1 MAHWDY
7 ETDLLVVG
15 SGGGGMTAALVA
27 KLGGLDALI
36 LEKTE
41 YFGGSTALS
50 GGFVW
55 VPGNYVMAEAGLPDS
70 HEQAVLY
77 LETII
82 GNRVPKI
89 KIETYL
95 RESRRMLIYL
105 KDSTHV
111 KFQLTPGYTDYYPEL
126 PGSTLQG
133 RGIEPVPIDGKDLG
147 AELDNL
153 RPSIFEAPMGLSLTS
168 KEYRQVGMLTS
179 TVEGLLAGTK
189 IGVRAAYCAAA
200 GIKLLTLGQALAARL
215 RLSLLDAR
223 VPLWLSSP
231 LGELILDN
239 GRVMGVTAMKNGQ
252 LVKIKANAGVVLAA
266 GGFPLNREMRE
277 KFHPHPTSTEWTSA
291 SPGNTGDAIRM
302 GHALGGALDLME
314 DAWWG
319 PASLPP
325 GSVPFFHVG
334 ERAYPGGIIVNSQGK
349 RFMNESAPYVDAVK
363 EMYRNNGDQGQTIP
377 AHFIMD
383 QRFRN
388 KYIFG
393 TLFPMK
399 KPPQEYIDS
408 GYFVVAESLQE
419 LAEKTGIDAQGFL
432 ETIARFNQYAVI
444 GIDQDFNR
452 GQSAYDRYYGDPTVK
467 PNPCLA
473 PINKPPFYS
482 VKIYPGDIGTKGGLV
497 TDEKARVI
505 KEDGSIIAGLYAVG
519 NTSASVMGNSYPGP
533 GGTIGPAMT
542 FGYIAS
548 RHLLNSQKVLDPE

>member
-1 MAHWDY
+1 MTHWDY

-55 VPGNYVMAEAGLPDS
+55 VPDNYVMAEAGLPDS
-70 HEQAVLY
+70 HEQAALY

-82 GNRVPKI
+82 GNRVPKV

-95 RESRRMLIYL
+95 RESRRMLTYL
-105 KDSTHV
+105 KDATHV

-133 RGIEPVPIDGKDLG
+133 RGVEPVPIDGKELG

-200 GIKLLTLGQALAARL
+200 GVKLLTLGQALAARL
-215 RLSLLDAR
+215 RLSLLDAQ

-231 LGELILDN
+231 LGELILES
-239 GRVMGVTAMKNGQ
+239 GRVMGVTSTKNGQ
-252 LVKIKANAGVVLAA
+252 LVKIKAKAGVVLAA

-277 KFHPHPTSTEWTSA
+277 KYHPHPTSTEWTSA
-291 SPGNTGDAIRM
+291 SPGNTGDAIRI
-302 GHALGGALDLME
+302 GRALGGALDLME

-363 EMYRNNGDQGQTIP
+363 EMYRNNGNQGQTIP

-393 TLFPMK
+393 TLFPMQK
-399 KPPQEYIDS
+399 IPQKYIDS
-408 GYFVVAESLQE
+408 GYFVIAESLQE
-419 LAEKTGIDAQGFL
+419 LAGKIDIDCQGFL
-432 ETIARFNQYAVI
+432 ETINRFNQYAAD

-497 TDEKARVI
+497 TDEKARVL
-505 KEDGSIIAGLYAVG
+505 KEDGSIIAGLYAIG

-542 FGYIAS
+542 FGYIAA
-548 RHLLNSQKVLDPE
+548 RHLLNSQKVVNCE